1 MHPLSPL
8 QNWLYRLGGL
18 LLIAGAALPLF
29 SKNYGVAFGLF
40 APGAVLFAWMQVLE
54 RYEGKSATI
63 RRLRR
68 IQLIGAACLV
78 IAAALL
84 FMRWKQI
91 APCRGGEWLIALCI
105 AAVHEIYAA
114 YRLPGELNKE

>member
-18 LLIAGAALPLF
+18 LLIAGAAVPLF
-29 SKNYGVAFGLF
+29 SKNYGIAFALF

-54 RYEGKSATI
+54 RYEGKSFTV

-78 IAAALL
+78 VAAALL

-91 APCRGGEWLIALCI
+91 APCRGGEWLIALCV
-105 AAVHEIYAA
+105 AAVQEVYAA
-114 YRLPGELNKE
+114 FRLPAELKKE